1 MNINNGIPL
10 ESLEMTNKIIVIV
23 GSSGSGKTTL
33 ANRLVRNLN
42 IKQLVTTT
50 TRPIRKRENH
60 GKDYY
65 FVSGI
70 KFDEM
75 VRNHEFLETTTYS
88 GHHYG
93 LTFAEVDKHKADL
106 CCVITD
112 INGARSIADYYPDR
126 TMIVWIKSTPWLLYN
141 RLKWRGERFPTIVKR
156 LINAFKKHEFFSP
169 IKDFKDV
176 SFTELDGSD
185 SIGNNFG
192 IIYYKLLSAEYSH
205 NSTYL
210 QKLESETNGGELR
223 NEKTLL

>member
-10 ESLEMTNKIIVIV
+10 ENLEMTNKIIVIV

-33 ANRLVRNLN
+33 ANRLVHNLN
-42 IKQLVTTT
+42 VKQLVTTT
-50 TRPIRKRENH
+50 TRPIRRNEDH

-75 VRNHEFLETTTYS
+75 VKNNEFLETTTYS
-88 GHHYG
+88 GYQYG
-93 LTFAEVDKHKADL
+93 LTFAEVDKRQTEL
-106 CCVITD
+106 CCVVTD
-112 INGARSIADYYPDR
+112 IDGARSIADSYPDR
-126 TMIVWIKSTPWLLYN
+126 TMIFWIKSTPRLLYN
-141 RLKWRGERFPTIVKR
+141 RLKWRGEKITTIIKR
-156 LINAFKKHEFFSP
+156 LFNALKKREFFSP

-185 SIGNNFG
+185 SLENNFG

-205 NSTYL
+205 NTTYL
-210 QKLESETNGGELR
+210 QKLQSETNEGELR